1 MKPSIL
7 IGLPCSHGHC
17 QRGSPETALRY
28 RIYKIQASASEK
40 KIMGTQEKFDRILLN
55 IAAEHEVSWYSVI
68 TPSVHKMH
76 TQGKYFGTESS
87 LIFFNAT
94 FL

>member
-1 MKPSIL
+1 
-7 IGLPCSHGHC
+7 
-17 QRGSPETALRY
+17 
-28 RIYKIQASASEK
+28 
-40 KIMGTQEKFDRILLN
+40 MGTQEKFDRILLN

-76 TQGKYFGTESS
+76 PQGKYFGTESS